1 MIKSYNELPLG
12 LFLKVNAVLE
22 DKALD
27 MLDQQAKII
36 ALLSG
41 KTENEIYSM
50 PLAEYSRLA
59 ADADFLRET
68 CPPATAP
75 SRVIVGD
82 VVLIPVQE
90 ITEITTAQYIDFQ
103 TFSKQ
108 GAAGLVGLLSVFLL
122 PEGHSYND
130 GSYDMKAVKEAVAR
144 LDMPVAMGLV
154 GFLFASLLGS
164 IRASLSFLDKMATRL
179 PMEKRENLAKEAE
192 KFRKKIA
199 GLGLSV

>member
-82 VVLIPVQE
+82 VVLIPVQD
-90 ITEITTAQYIDFQ
+90 ITEINTAQYIDFQ

-154 GFLFASLLGS
+154 GFLFASLLKS
-164 IRASLSFLDKMATRL
+164 IRVSLSFLDKTATRL
-179 PMEKRENLAKEAE
+179 PKEKKEAL
-192 KFRKKIA
+192 KKEVKGLHQIIA

>member
-90 ITEITTAQYIDFQ
+90 ITEINTAQYIDFQ

-154 GFLFASLLGS
+154 GFLFASLLKS
-164 IRASLSFLDKMATRL
+164 IRASLSFLDKTATRL
-179 PMEKRENLAKEAE
+179 PVEKRKNLAKEAE
-192 KFRKKIA
+192 KFREMIA

>member
-130 GSYDMKAVKEAVAR
+130 GGYDMKAVKEAVAR

-164 IRASLSFLDKMATRL
+164 IRASLSFLDKTATRL

-192 KFRKKIA
+192 KFRKKIT

>member
-82 VVLIPVQE
+82 VVLIPVQD
-90 ITEITTAQYIDFQ
+90 ITEINTAQYIDFQ

-130 GSYDMKAVKEAVAR
+130 GSYDMKAVKEAVER

-164 IRASLSFLDKMATRL
+164 IRDSLSFLEKTATRL
-179 PMEKRENLAKEAE
+179 PVEKRENLTKEAE
-192 KFRKKIA
+192 RFRKKIA

>member
-50 PLAEYSRLA
+50 PLVEYSRLA

-130 GSYDMKAVKEAVAR
+130 GYDMKAVKEAVAR

-164 IRASLSFLDKMATRL
+164 IRASLSFLEKTATRL
-179 PMEKRENLAKEAE
+179 PVEKRENLAKEAE
-192 KFRKKIA
+192 RFRKKIA

>member
-59 ADADFLRET
+59 VDADFLRET

-130 GSYDMKAVKEAVAR
+130 GYDMQAVKEAVAR

-154 GFLFASLLGS
+154 GFLFASLLTS
-164 IRASLSFLDKMATRL
+164 IRASLSYLDKMATRL
-179 PMEKRENLAKEAE
+179 PTEKRENLAKEAE
-192 KFRKKIA
+192 KFREKIA